1 MDRRSFLRASGVA
14 AGVGVAGSLA
24 PGAAQAAPQPSHG
37 DPILVDPPEGTVEIT
52 DGELRVRLHPD
63 FPQVVDYAVGG
74 STLAGRF
81 GGAHTTVMIDDVERA
96 VDVEQ
101 PQLAED
107 ASSATYRLAVP
118 DLPGVTFD
126 AVLSVGGGVF
136 TWCLTNIVD
145 PGRAVH
151 RVSVPRLDLVS
162 ADGTDVSARVITADL
177 SVDRATSGD
186 RFYDLASQEAGT
198 AVSDPTH
205 VALLHG
211 SELAAGF
218 ETNAVEDNTAGGA
231 TADRVQTDN
240 SRYVATLAQGD
251 GAVYGTVSPGT
262 FVVRGSTA
270 DHGLGADADPFVRVR
285 VVGDANGDG
294 VVDWQD
300 AAIAARDVAEP
311 IAGSEAVPA
320 QVIKRIPFNI
330 VSQATHPFLRT
341 LDDTKRICLATDG
354 LGQSVMLKGYQ
365 AEGHDSAHPDYAGHC
380 NTRAGGKKDLDTLVT
395 EGSAWN
401 ATFGVHVNATE
412 AYSEA
417 HAFSEDLLRDPIEPG
432 WGWMNQSYKIDGP
445 KDLGTTAVLQRFQK
459 LRDDVPDNLSFLYM
473 DVYYP
478 SGWEGQRLSQELQ
491 QQDWVISTEWAN
503 KMPRESIWSHW
514 ANDENYGGTSN
525 KGLNSQVLR
534 FLDNARKDVWNPDP
548 LLCNANVQEFE
559 GWTGHQDANAFFAA
573 IWERNLP
580 TKFLQRSEIV
590 SWATPTKDA
599 PGRIVLADGTE
610 VTSSVE
616 SVSGTE
622 IPTDRLITSDGA
634 TVYEDGRYLLP
645 WSDGD
650 ERLYHWNPDGGTSTW
665 TLTDSWSGPSSLV
678 MYRLTDSGRTDEVTV
693 PVQDG
698 QVTLDAEADTA
709 YVLHPGDQLPEPLD
723 PRWGFGTPVADPGFF
738 SGTLDAWR
746 VEGDVS
752 IETDDFRNRQA
763 LFASGAGASI
773 AQHLHDPAR
782 PARHLPAGTWS
793 AWAWIEVDPTGT
805 RQVTVSAT
813 GARVEPTAHQRTRG
827 RGVASTITAST
838 VVNATASDS
847 KHGRHFQRV
856 RVTFTSDGSPVVFT
870 VSAAEGDVDV
880 RVDDVR
886 VVPFTAPQDPAP
898 TDETVLFEDFENV
911 DTGYWPF
918 VTGADNI
925 GGDARTQLAERHE
938 PYSQAGWYGLDQ
950 DGDAVEGGKL
960 TDNVLRGTWSLM
972 ANEENEGLI
981 LSTTQASLPLTPGHR
996 YRVSFD
1002 HQTAFAD
1009 TYRIVVGEDT
1019 VGDSVVSEQVT
1030 RVPLPQARET
1040 ERVSVEFA
1048 ASTDA
1053 DTTWVGI
1060 EKLGGG
1066 RQANLTIDDLRVEDL
1081 GRAD

>member
-1 MDRRSFLRASGVA
+1 MDRRRFIQASGVA
-14 AGVGVAGSLA
+14 AGVGFASA
-24 PGAAQAAPQPSHG
+24 AAPIAAHAAPTPPG
-37 DPILVDPPEGTVEIT
+37 PDPITVDPPEGTIEIT
-52 DGELRVRLHPD
+52 DGDLHVRAHPD
-63 FPQVVDYAVGG
+63 FPQVVDYTVGG
-74 STLAGRF
+74 ATLAGRY
-81 GGAHTTVMIDDVERA
+81 GRALTAVMVDGVERA
-96 VDVEQ
+96 VEVREPQ
-101 PQLAED
+101 PAED
-107 ASSATYRLAVP
+107 GTSVTYRLTAP
-118 DLPGVTFD
+118 DLPGVSFD
-126 AVLSVGGGVF
+126 AVLSVADGVL
-136 TWCLTNIVD
+136 TWRLTNFID
-145 PGRAVH
+145 PDRAVH
-151 RVSVPRLDLVS
+151 RISVPRLDLAS
-162 ADGTDVSARVITADL
+162 ANGTEPSAQVVTAVL

-186 RFYDLASQEAGT
+186 RVYDLSSQEPGT
-198 AVSDPTH
+198 AASETAH
-205 VALLHG
+205 VALLNG
-211 SELAAGF
+211 AELAAGF
-218 ETNAVEDNTAGGA
+218 ETNAVQDNTVSGA
-231 TADRVQTDN
+231 SADDD
-240 SRYVATLAQGD
+240 SRYVVTLAPGD
-251 GAVYGTVSPGT
+251 GATCGTVSPGA

-270 DHGLGADADPFVRVR
+270 DQGLGSEADPFVRVR
-285 VVGDANGDG
+285 PVADANGDG
-294 VVDWQD
+294 TVDWQD
-300 AAIAARDVAEP
+300 AAIAAREVAEP
-311 IAGSEAVPA
+311 IAGSESVSAR
-320 QVIKRIPFNI
+320 VIARIPFNI

-341 LDDTKRICLATDG
+341 LDDTKRISLATDG

-365 AEGHDSAHPDYAGHC
+365 AEGHDSAHPDYAGHH
-380 NTRAGGKKDLDTLVT
+380 NLRAGGKEDLDTLVT
-395 EGSAWN
+395 EGSTWN

-412 AYSEA
+412 SYSEA

-432 WGWMNQSYKIDGP
+432 WGWVNQSYMIDGP
-445 KDLGTTAVLQRFQK
+445 KDLGSTAVLRRFQA
-459 LRDDVPDNLSFLYM
+459 LRDEAPENLSFLYV

-478 SGWEGQRLSQELQ
+478 SGWEGQRLSRELREQ
-491 QQDWVISTEWAN
+491 GWVVSTEWAD

-548 LLCNANVQEFE
+548 LLSNANIQEFE
-559 GWTGHQDANAFFAA
+559 GWTGHQDATAFFTM

-590 SWATPTKDA
+590 SWVTPTEDS

-622 IPTDRLITSDGA
+622 IPTDRRITSDGA

-645 WSDGD
+645 WADGD

-665 TLTDSWSGPSSLV
+665 RLTDSWSGPSSLV
-678 MYRLTDSGRTDEVTV
+678 MHRLTDSGRADEVTV

-698 QVTLDAEADTA
+698 QVTLDAEAGTA
-709 YVLHPGDQLPEPLD
+709 YVLHPADQLPEPPD

-746 VEGDVS
+746 VQGEVS
-752 IETDDFRNRQA
+752 VETDEFLNRQA
-763 LFASGAGASI
+763 LFGGGAAASI
-773 AQHLHDPAR
+773 AQELHDPAR
-782 PARHLPAGTWS
+782 PARHLPAGRWS
-793 AWAWIEVDPTGT
+793 AWAWVEIDPTST
-805 RQVTVSAT
+805 REVTVSAT
-813 GARVEPTAHQRTRG
+813 GHGVEGTAHQAERG
-827 RGVASTITAST
+827 RGVATTITAST
-838 VVNATASDS
+838 VVNATASDT
-847 KHGRHFQRV
+847 KHGRRFQRV
-856 RVTFTSDGSPVVFT
+856 RVTFTSDGSPVTFT
-870 VSAAEGDVDV
+870 VSAAEGDAAV

-886 VVPFTAPQDPAP
+886 VVPFTAPDDPSP
-898 TDETVLFEDFENV
+898 TDATILFEDFEHV

-950 DGDAVEGGKL
+950 DGVAIDGGKL

-981 LSTTQASLPLTPGHR
+981 LSTTQASLPLTAGHR

-1019 VGDSVVSEQVT
+1019 VGDPVVSEQVT

-1040 ERVSVEFA
+1040 ERVSVEFT
-1048 ASTDA
+1048 ASEAA
-1053 DTTWVGI
+1053 DTTWIGI

-1081 GRAD
+1081 GRSA

>member
-1 MDRRSFLRASGVA
+1 MDRRHFLQASGIA
-14 AGVGVAGSLA
+14 AGIGVASSVM
-24 PGAAQAAPQPSHG
+24 PGTAMAAPAPSEP
-37 DPILVDPPEGTVEIT
+37 DPITVDAPPGTLEIT

-74 STLAGRF
+74 ATLAGRY

-96 VDVEQ
+96 VEVEE

-107 ASSATYRLAVP
+107 SASATYRLTAP
-118 DLPGVTFD
+118 ELPSISLD
-126 AVLSVGGGVF
+126 AVLSVADGVF
-136 TWCLTNIVD
+136 TWRLTNIVD
-145 PGRAVH
+145 PDRAVH
-151 RVSVPRLDLVS
+151 RLSVPRLDLASVN
-162 ADGTDVSARVITADL
+162 GTDPSARVVAADL

-186 RFYDLASQEAGT
+186 HVYDLSAQEPGT
-198 AVSDPTH
+198 AVSHPTH
-205 VALLHG
+205 VALLH
-211 SELAAGF
+211 SAELAAGF
-218 ETNAVEDNTAGGA
+218 ETNAVEDNTAGGE
-231 TADRVQTDN
+231 TAARVQNDN
-240 SRYVATLAQGD
+240 SRYVITLAPGE
-251 GAVYGTVSPGT
+251 GTTYGTITPGT

-270 DHGLGADADPFVRVR
+270 DHGLGPDADPFVRVR
-285 VVGDANGDG
+285 PVADANGDG

-311 IAGSEAVPA
+311 VAGSDAVHDE
-320 QVIKRIPFNI
+320 VVKRIPFNI

-365 AEGHDSAHPDYAGHC
+365 AEGHDSAHPDYAGHL
-380 NTRAGGKKDLDTLVT
+380 NTRAGGTAELHTLVT
-395 EGSAWN
+395 EGATWN

-412 AYSEA
+412 SYSEA

-432 WGWMNQSYKIDGP
+432 WGWMNQAYMIDGP
-445 KDLGTTAVLQRFQK
+445 EDLGTTAVLRRFQS
-459 LRDDVPDNLSFLYM
+459 LRDAAPENLSFLYM

-478 SGWEGQRLSQELQ
+478 NGWEGQRLAQELRRQ
-491 QQDWVISTEWAN
+491 GWVVSTEWAD

-514 ANDENYGGTSN
+514 ATDENYGGSSN
-525 KGLNSQVLR
+525 KGLNSQVIR
-534 FLDNARKDVWNPDP
+534 FIDNARKDVWNPDP
-548 LLCNANVQEFE
+548 LLSNANIQEFE
-559 GWTGHQDANAFFAA
+559 GWTGHQDANAFFTT

-580 TKFLQRSEIV
+580 TKFLQRSAII
-590 SWATPTKDA
+590 SWSTPSADT

-610 VTSSVE
+610 VTSSVG

-622 IPTDRLITSDGA
+622 IPTDRVITSDGA
-634 TVYEDGRYLLP
+634 TVYEAGRYLLP

-650 ERLYHWNPDGGTSTW
+650 ERLYHWNPEGGTTTW
-665 TLTDSWSGPSSLV
+665 TLTDSWSGPSSLI
-678 MYRLTDSGRTDEVTV
+678 MYRLGDSGRADEVPV

-698 QVTLDAEADTA
+698 RVTLDAEAGSA
-709 YVLHPGDQLPEPLD
+709 YVLYPGEQLPEPPD
-723 PRWGFGTPVADPGFF
+723 PHWGFGTPVADPGFF

-746 VEGDVS
+746 VEGEVS
-752 IETDDFRNRQA
+752 VETDEFRNRQA
-763 LFASGAGASI
+763 LFGGGAAASI
-773 AQHLHDPAR
+773 AQHLHDPGR
-782 PARHLPAGTWS
+782 PARHLPSGTWS
-793 AWAWIEVDPTGT
+793 AWAWVEIDPTGT
-805 RQVTVSAT
+805 REVTVSAT
-813 GARVEPTAHQRTRG
+813 GRGVEPVAHQAARG
-827 RGVASTITAST
+827 RGVATTITAST

-856 RVTFTSDGSPVVFT
+856 RVTFRSDGAPVSFAI
-870 VSAAEGDVDV
+870 SAAEGEAEV
-880 RVDDVR
+880 RVDDIR
-886 VVPFTAPQDPAP
+886 VVPFTAPEDPAP
-898 TDETVLFEDFENV
+898 TEETILFEDFEHV

-950 DGDAVEGGKL
+950 DGHAVEGGKL

-981 LSTTQASLPLTPGHR
+981 LTTTQSSLPLTPGHR
-996 YRVSFD
+996 HRISFD

-1009 TYRIVVGEDT
+1009 TYRIVVGQDT
-1019 VGDSVVSEQVT
+1019 VGDPVVSEQVDSL
-1030 RVPLPQARET
+1030 PLPQARHT
-1040 ERVSVEFA
+1040 ERVSLEFT
-1048 ASTDA
+1048 ASTSA
-1053 DTTWVGI
+1053 DTTWIGI